1 MFRFLFRVVA
11 VVLVLSAAAYFW
23 ASGREGAAGLG
34 ERAEG
39 AASRGGQVARE
50 RAREAGAQI
59 AQTISVGA
67 ERAEAALVD
76 ARLTA
81 KIKSK
86 MALDDTVAASRLDV
100 DTSGGVVTVRGVVD
114 TPAQRERALQLARET
129 DGVRSLEDRIEV
141 VGHP

>member
-1 MFRFLFRVVA
+1 MFRFLFRVA
-11 VVLVLSAAAYFW
+11 ALVLVVSGAAYFW
-23 ASGREGAAGLG
+23 ANGWEGAAVLR

-39 AASRGGQVARE
+39 AGALGGLIERE
-50 RAREAGAQI
+50 PVRDAGAQI

-67 ERAEAALVD
+67 NKAEAALTD

-86 MALDDTVAASRLDV
+86 MALDDTVPASRLDV
-100 DTSGGVVTVRGVVD
+100 DTSGRVVTVRGIVE

-129 DGVRSLEDRIEV
+129 DGVRSLKDRIEV
-141 VGHP
+141 ASRP

>member
-11 VVLVLSAAAYFW
+11 VVLVLSVAAYFW
-23 ASGREGAAGLG
+23 ANGWEGAAGLG
-34 ERAEG
+34 ARAEG
-39 AASRGGQVARE
+39 AAGGLIARE

-67 ERAEAALVD
+67 DRAEAALVD

-86 MALDDTVAASRLDV
+86 MALDDTIAASRLDV
-100 DTSGGVVTVRGVVD
+100 DTSGRVVTVRGLVD
-114 TPAQRERALQLARET
+114 TPAQRERALRLARET
-129 DGVRSLEDRIEV
+129 EGVRSVEDRIDI
-141 VGHP
+141 GRRR